1 MRTTT
6 VLPQTTWAAFS
17 CALLVLTGGLL
28 SPAQAQAVDTV
39 LRVAQASPATAAPQP
54 RQPASPLQAAA
65 SASRKW
71 SVYWGW
77 NRSTYSNSDIHF
89 WGADHDFTLSSVKA
103 NDMQADVTTEN
114 IFGTFLSPANMTL
127 PQTNLRVAYQVSPDT
142 AWAINLDHMKYVVTT
157 DQTVGFAGY
166 INNSNSTQTGA
177 TRTLSTNYL
186 NFEHTDGLNVVTVE
200 YEKQYPV
207 TQWKAPFASRWVALV
222 GAGIVYPKTNVTLN
236 MLGRSRND
244 QFHLAGYSA
253 GGGVGWEADFLDSW
267 FFRSMLKVGYV
278 TLPDVLTSSQGDKAS
293 HNFTYNEFLFA
304 FGKRF

>member
-1 MRTTT
+1 MRATTM
-6 VLPQTTWAAFS
+6 LPKTPWAAAW
-17 CALLVLTGGLL
+17 CALFVLTGGVQG
-28 SPAQAQAVDTV
+28 PAMAQTADTV
-39 LRVAQASPATAAPQP
+39 LLAQASPASASPLKRDA
-54 RQPASPLQAAA
+54 ASPLQAAA

-77 NRSTYSNSDIHF
+77 NRSTYSNSDIHV

-142 AWAINLDHMKYVVTT
+142 AWAINLDHMKYVVTP
-157 DQTVGFAGY
+157 DQTVAFSGR
-166 INNSNSTQTGA
+166 INNDPQAGA
-177 TRTLSTNYL
+177 SRTLSTNYL

-236 MLGRSRND
+236 MVGRSRND

-267 FFRSMLKVGYV
+267 FFRSMFKMGYV

-293 HNFTYNEFLFA
+293 HNFTYNELLIA
-304 FGKRF
+304 VGKRF

>member
-6 VLPQTTWAAFS
+6 MLPKTSWAAAW
-17 CALLVLTGGLL
+17 CALCALTGGVQG
-28 SPAQAQAVDTV
+28 PATAQTADTV
-39 LRVAQASPATAAPQP
+39 LLAQASPVSASPVKRDA
-54 RQPASPLQAAA
+54 ASPLQAAA

-127 PQTNLRVAYQVSPDT
+127 PQTNLRIAYQVSPDT
-142 AWAINLDHMKYVVTT
+142 AWALNLDHMKYVVTP
-157 DQTVGFAGY
+157 DQAVAFSGR
-166 INNSNSTQTGA
+166 INNDPQTGA

-186 NFEHTDGLNVVTVE
+186 NFEHTDGLNVVSVE
-200 YEKQYPV
+200 YEKQFPV

-267 FFRSMLKVGYV
+267 FFRSMFKMGYV

-293 HNFTYNEFLFA
+293 HNFTYNELLIA
-304 FGKRF
+304 LGKRF

>member
-6 VLPQTTWAAFS
+6 MLLKTSWAAAW
-17 CALLVLTGGLL
+17 CALFALTGGVQG
-28 SPAQAQAVDTV
+28 PAMAQTADTV
-39 LRVAQASPATAAPQP
+39 LLAQASPVSASPVKRDA
-54 RQPASPLQAAA
+54 ASPLQAAA

-89 WGADHDFTLSSVKA
+89 WGADHDFTLSTVKA

-127 PQTNLRVAYQVSPDT
+127 PQTNLRIAYQVSPDT
-142 AWAINLDHMKYVVTT
+142 AWALNLDHMKYVVTP
-157 DQTVGFAGY
+157 DQTVAFSGR
-166 INNSNSTQTGA
+166 INNDPQTGA

-186 NFEHTDGLNVVTVE
+186 NFEHTDGLNVVSVE
-200 YEKQYPV
+200 YEKQFPV

-236 MLGRSRND
+236 MVGRSRND
-244 QFHLAGYSA
+244 QFHLSGYSA

-267 FFRSMLKVGYV
+267 FFRGMFKMGYV

-293 HNFTYNEFLFA
+293 HNFTYNELLIA
-304 FGKRF
+304 LGKRF

>member
-6 VLPQTTWAAFS
+6 MLPKTSWAAAW
-17 CALLVLTGGLL
+17 CALCALTGGVQG
-28 SPAQAQAVDTV
+28 PATAQTADTV
-39 LRVAQASPATAAPQP
+39 LLAQASPVSASPVKRDA
-54 RQPASPLQAAA
+54 ASPLQAAA

-127 PQTNLRVAYQVSPDT
+127 PQTNLRIAYQVSPDT
-142 AWAINLDHMKYVVTT
+142 AWALNLDHMKYVVTP
-157 DQTVGFAGY
+157 DQAVAFSGR
-166 INNSNSTQTGA
+166 INNDSQTGA

-186 NFEHTDGLNVVTVE
+186 NFEHTDGLNVVSVE

-267 FFRSMLKVGYV
+267 FFRSMFKMGYV

-293 HNFTYNEFLFA
+293 HNFTYNELLIA
-304 FGKRF
+304 IGKRF

>member
-6 VLPQTTWAAFS
+6 MLPKTSWAAAW
-17 CALLVLTGGLL
+17 CALFALTGGVQG
-28 SPAQAQAVDTV
+28 PAIAQTADTV
-39 LRVAQASPATAAPQP
+39 LLAQASPVSASPVKRDA
-54 RQPASPLQAAA
+54 ASPLQAAA

-127 PQTNLRVAYQVSPDT
+127 PQTNLRIAYQVSPDT
-142 AWAINLDHMKYVVTT
+142 AWALNLDHMKYVVTP
-157 DQTVGFAGY
+157 DQTVAFSGR
-166 INNSNSTQTGA
+166 INNDSQTGA

-186 NFEHTDGLNVVTVE
+186 NFEHTDGLNVVSVE
-200 YEKQYPV
+200 YEKQFPV

-236 MLGRSRND
+236 MVGRSRND
-244 QFHLAGYSA
+244 QFHLSGYSA

-267 FFRSMLKVGYV
+267 FFRSMFKMGYV

-293 HNFTYNEFLFA
+293 HNFTYTELLIA
-304 FGKRF
+304 LGKRF

>member
-6 VLPQTTWAAFS
+6 MLPKTPWAAVS
-17 CALLVLTGGLL
+17 CALLVLIGGVQ
-28 SPAQAQAVDTV
+28 SPAWAQAADTV
-39 LRVAQASPATAAPQP
+39 LLAQASPAAVSPVKRDASP
-54 RQPASPLQAAA
+54 SPLQAAA

-142 AWAINLDHMKYVVTT
+142 AWAINLDHMKYVVTP
-157 DQTVGFAGY
+157 DQTVAFSGR
-166 INNSNSTQTGA
+166 INNDPQTGA

-207 TQWKAPFASRWVALV
+207 TQWKAPFVSRWVALV

-236 MLGRSRND
+236 MVGRSRND

-267 FFRSMLKVGYV
+267 FFRSMFKMGYV

-293 HNFTYNEFLFA
+293 HNFTYNELLIA
-304 FGKRF
+304 VGKRF

>member
-1 MRTTT
+1 MKQKPIWAAAWFAVLAWAGVEPGPAFAQASNT
-6 VLPQTTWAAFS
+6 VL
-17 CALLVLTGGLL
+17 L
-28 SPAQAQAVDTV
+28 
-39 LRVAQASPATAAPQP
+39 AQASPASAQP
-54 RQPASPLQAAA
+54 GKRDAASPLLAAA
-65 SASRKW
+65 SATRKW

-114 IFGTFLSPANMTL
+114 IFGTFLNPGNMTL

-142 AWAINLDHMKYVVTT
+142 AWALNLDHMKYVVTP
-157 DQTVGFAGY
+157 DQTVAFSGR
-166 INNSNSTQTGA
+166 ITNDPQSGA

-200 YEKQYPV
+200 YEKQFPV

-267 FFRSMLKVGYV
+267 FFRSMFKMGYV

>member
-1 MRTTT
+1 MRTATMKQK
-6 VLPQTTWAAFS
+6 PFWAASWFAVL
-17 CALLVLTGGLL
+17 ALAGAGQ
-28 SPAQAQAVDTV
+28 SPASAQALDTV
-39 LRVAQASPATAAPQP
+39 LLAQANPASVSPVKRDA
-54 RQPASPLQAAA
+54 ASPLQAAA
-65 SASRKW
+65 SARRKW

-89 WGADHDFTLSSVKA
+89 WGADHDFTLSGVKA

-114 IFGTFLSPANMTL
+114 IFGTFLNPGNITL

-142 AWAINLDHMKYVVTT
+142 AWALNLDHMKYVVTP
-157 DQTVGFAGY
+157 DQTVAFSGR
-166 INNSNSTQTGA
+166 INNDPQSGA
-177 TRTLSTNYL
+177 TRNLSTNYL
-186 NFEHTDGLNVVTVE
+186 NFEHTDGLNVVSVE
-200 YEKQYPV
+200 YEKQFPV

-267 FFRSMLKVGYV
+267 FFRSMFKMGYV

-293 HNFTYNEFLFA
+293 HNFTYNELLIA
-304 FGKRF
+304 VGKRF

>member
-1 MRTTT
+1 MSTTT
-6 VLPQTTWAAFS
+6 MLPKTPWAAAW
-17 CALLVLTGGLL
+17 CALFVLTGGVQG
-28 SPAQAQAVDTV
+28 PAMAQTADTV
-39 LRVAQASPATAAPQP
+39 LLAQASPASASPVKRDA
-54 RQPASPLQAAA
+54 ASPLQAAA

-77 NRSTYSNSDIHF
+77 NRSTYANSDIHF

-142 AWAINLDHMKYVVTT
+142 AWAINLDHMKYVVTP
-157 DQTVGFAGY
+157 DQTVAFSGR
-166 INNSNSTQTGA
+166 INNDPQTGA

-207 TQWKAPFASRWVALV
+207 TQWKAPFVSRWVALV

-236 MLGRSRND
+236 MVGRSRND
-244 QFHLAGYSA
+244 QFHLSGYSA
-253 GGGVGWEADFLDSW
+253 GGGVGWEADFLESW
-267 FFRSMLKVGYV
+267 FFRSMFKMGYV

-293 HNFTYNEFLFA
+293 HNFTYNEFLLA

>member
-6 VLPQTTWAAFS
+6 MLLKTSWAAAW
-17 CALLVLTGGLL
+17 CALFALTGGVQG
-28 SPAQAQAVDTV
+28 PAMAQTADTV
-39 LRVAQASPATAAPQP
+39 LLAQASPVSASPVKRDA
-54 RQPASPLQAAA
+54 ASPLQAAA

-89 WGADHDFTLSSVKA
+89 WGADHDFTLSGVKA

-114 IFGTFLSPANMTL
+114 IFGTFLNPGNMTL
-127 PQTNLRVAYQVSPDT
+127 PQTNLRIAYQVSPDT
-142 AWAINLDHMKYVVTT
+142 AWALNLDHMKYVVTP
-157 DQTVGFAGY
+157 DQTVGFSG
-166 INNSNSTQTGA
+166 NTQPDNLTGN

-186 NFEHTDGLNVVTVE
+186 NFEHTDGLNVVSVE
-200 YEKQYPV
+200 YEKQFPV

-222 GAGIVYPKTNVTLN
+222 GAGIVYPKPNVTLN

-267 FFRSMLKVGYV
+267 FFRSMFKMGYV

-293 HNFTYNEFLFA
+293 HNFTYNELLIA
-304 FGKRF
+304 VGKRF

>member
-6 VLPQTTWAAFS
+6 MLLKTSWAAAW
-17 CALLVLTGGLL
+17 CALFALTGGVQG
-28 SPAQAQAVDTV
+28 PAMAQSADTV
-39 LRVAQASPATAAPQP
+39 LLAQASPVSASPVKRDA
-54 RQPASPLQAAA
+54 ASPLQAAA

-127 PQTNLRVAYQVSPDT
+127 PQTNLRIAYQVSPDT
-142 AWAINLDHMKYVVTT
+142 AWALNLDHMKYVVTP
-157 DQTVGFAGY
+157 DQAVAFSGR
-166 INNSNSTQTGA
+166 INNDSQTGA

-186 NFEHTDGLNVVTVE
+186 NFEHTDGLNVVSVE
-200 YEKQYPV
+200 YEKQFPV

-267 FFRSMLKVGYV
+267 FFRSMFKMGYV

-293 HNFTYNEFLFA
+293 HNFTYNELLIA
-304 FGKRF
+304 LGKRF

>member
-6 VLPQTTWAAFS
+6 MLPKTSWAAAW
-17 CALLVLTGGLL
+17 CALCALTGGVQG
-28 SPAQAQAVDTV
+28 PATAQTADTV
-39 LRVAQASPATAAPQP
+39 LLAQASPVSASPVKRDA
-54 RQPASPLQAAA
+54 ASPLQAAA

-127 PQTNLRVAYQVSPDT
+127 PQTNLRIAYQVSPDT
-142 AWAINLDHMKYVVTT
+142 AWALNLDHMKYVVTP
-157 DQTVGFAGY
+157 DQAVAFSGR
-166 INNSNSTQTGA
+166 INNDSQTGA

-186 NFEHTDGLNVVTVE
+186 NFEHTDGLNVVSVE

-267 FFRSMLKVGYV
+267 FFRSMFKMGYV

-293 HNFTYNEFLFA
+293 HNFTYNELLIA
-304 FGKRF
+304 LGKRF

>member
-1 MRTTT
+1 MRTATMKQKPMWAASWFAVLAWAGVEPGPAFAQASNT
-6 VLPQTTWAAFS
+6 VL
-17 CALLVLTGGLL
+17 L
-28 SPAQAQAVDTV
+28 
-39 LRVAQASPATAAPQP
+39 AQASPSVAPTVQ
-54 RQPASPLQAAA
+54 REAASPLLAAA
-65 SASRKW
+65 SATRKW

-114 IFGTFLSPANMTL
+114 IFGTFLNPGNMTL

-142 AWAINLDHMKYVVTT
+142 AWALNLDHMKYVVTP
-157 DQTVGFAGY
+157 DQTVAFSGR
-166 INNSNSTQTGA
+166 ITNDPQSGA

-200 YEKQYPV
+200 YEKQFPV
-207 TQWKAPFASRWVALV
+207 TQWKTPFASRWVALV

-267 FFRSMLKVGYV
+267 FFRSMFKMGYV

-293 HNFTYNEFLFA
+293 HNFTYNELLIA
-304 FGKRF
+304 VGKRF

>member
-6 VLPQTTWAAFS
+6 LLPKTPWAAVW
-17 CALLVLTGGLL
+17 CALFVLAGGAP
-28 SPAQAQAVDTV
+28 SPAWAQTADTV
-39 LRVAQASPATAAPQP
+39 LLAQASPASASPLKRDA
-54 RQPASPLQAAA
+54 ASPLQAAA

-142 AWAINLDHMKYVVTT
+142 AWAINLDHMKYVVTP
-157 DQTVGFAGY
+157 DQTVAFSGR
-166 INNSNSTQTGA
+166 ITNDPQTGA

-186 NFEHTDGLNVVTVE
+186 NFEHTDGLNVVSLE

-267 FFRSMLKVGYV
+267 FFRSMFKMGYV

-293 HNFTYNEFLFA
+293 HNFTYNELLIA
-304 FGKRF
+304 LGKRF

>member
-6 VLPQTTWAAFS
+6 MLPKTSWAAAW
-17 CALLVLTGGLL
+17 CALFALTGGVQG
-28 SPAQAQAVDTV
+28 PAMAQTADTV
-39 LRVAQASPATAAPQP
+39 LLAQASPVSASPVKRDA
-54 RQPASPLQAAA
+54 ASPLQAAA

-127 PQTNLRVAYQVSPDT
+127 PQTNLRIAYQVSPDT
-142 AWAINLDHMKYVVTT
+142 AWALNLDHMKYVVTP
-157 DQTVGFAGY
+157 DQTVAFSGR
-166 INNSNSTQTGA
+166 ITNDPQTGA

-186 NFEHTDGLNVVTVE
+186 NFEHTDGLNVVTLE

-236 MLGRSRND
+236 MVGRSRND
-244 QFHLAGYSA
+244 QFHLSGYSA

-267 FFRSMLKVGYV
+267 FFRGMFKMGYV

-293 HNFTYNEFLFA
+293 HNFTYNELLIA
-304 FGKRF
+304 LGKRF

>member
-6 VLPQTTWAAFS
+6 MLLKTSWAAAW
-17 CALLVLTGGLL
+17 CALFALTGGVQG
-28 SPAQAQAVDTV
+28 PAMAQTADTV
-39 LRVAQASPATAAPQP
+39 LLAQASPVSASPVKRDA
-54 RQPASPLQAAA
+54 ASPLQAAA

-89 WGADHDFTLSSVKA
+89 WGADHNFTLSSVKA

-127 PQTNLRVAYQVSPDT
+127 PQTNLRIAYQVSPDT
-142 AWAINLDHMKYVVTT
+142 AWALNLDHMKYVVTP
-157 DQTVGFAGY
+157 DQTVAFSGR
-166 INNSNSTQTGA
+166 ITNDPQTGA

-186 NFEHTDGLNVVTVE
+186 NFEHTDGLNVVSVE
-200 YEKQYPV
+200 YEKQFPV

-267 FFRSMLKVGYV
+267 FFHGMFKMGYV

-293 HNFTYNEFLFA
+293 HNFTYNELLIA
-304 FGKRF
+304 LGKRF

>member
-6 VLPQTTWAAFS
+6 MLPKTPWAAVS
-17 CALLVLTGGLL
+17 CALLVLIGGVQ
-28 SPAQAQAVDTV
+28 SPAWAQAADTV
-39 LRVAQASPATAAPQP
+39 LLAQASPAAVSPVKRDASP
-54 RQPASPLQAAA
+54 SPLQAAA

-114 IFGTFLSPANMTL
+114 IFGTFLSPANLTL

-142 AWAINLDHMKYVVTT
+142 AWAINLDHMKYVVTP
-157 DQTVGFAGY
+157 DQTVAFSGR
-166 INNSNSTQTGA
+166 INNDPQTGA

-207 TQWKAPFASRWVALV
+207 TQWKAPFVSRWVALV

-236 MLGRSRND
+236 MVGRSRND

-253 GGGVGWEADFLDSW
+253 GGGVGWEADFMDSW
-267 FFRSMLKVGYV
+267 FFRSMFKMGYV

-293 HNFTYNEFLFA
+293 HNFTYNEFLLA

>member
-6 VLPQTTWAAFS
+6 MLPKTPWAAVS
-17 CALLVLTGGLL
+17 CALLVLIGGVQ
-28 SPAQAQAVDTV
+28 SPAWAQAADTV
-39 LRVAQASPATAAPQP
+39 LLAQASPAAVSPVKRDASP
-54 RQPASPLQAAA
+54 SPLQAAA

-114 IFGTFLSPANMTL
+114 IFGTFLSPANLTL

-142 AWAINLDHMKYVVTT
+142 AWAINLDHMKYVVTP
-157 DQTVGFAGY
+157 DQTVAFSGR
-166 INNSNSTQTGA
+166 INNDPQTGA

-186 NFEHTDGLNVVTVE
+186 NFEHTDGLNVVSLE

-267 FFRSMLKVGYV
+267 FFRSMFKMGYV

-293 HNFTYNEFLFA
+293 HNFTYNELLIA
-304 FGKRF
+304 VGKRF

>member
-6 VLPQTTWAAFS
+6 MLLKTSWAAAW
-17 CALLVLTGGLL
+17 CALFALTGGVQG
-28 SPAQAQAVDTV
+28 PAMAQTADTV
-39 LRVAQASPATAAPQP
+39 LLAQASPAPATPVKRDA
-54 RQPASPLQAAA
+54 ASPLQAAA

-103 NDMQADVTTEN
+103 NDMQADVTPEN

-127 PQTNLRVAYQVSPDT
+127 PQTNLRIAYQVSPDT
-142 AWAINLDHMKYVVTT
+142 AWALNLDHMKYVVTP
-157 DQTVGFAGY
+157 DQTVAFSGR
-166 INNSNSTQTGA
+166 INNDPQTGA

-186 NFEHTDGLNVVTVE
+186 NFEHTDGLNVVTLE

-236 MLGRSRND
+236 MVGRSRND
-244 QFHLAGYSA
+244 QFHLSGYSA

-267 FFRSMLKVGYV
+267 FFRGMFKMGYV

-293 HNFTYNEFLFA
+293 HNFTYNELLIA
-304 FGKRF
+304 LGKRF

>member
-1 MRTTT
+1 MRNTTM
-6 VLPQTTWAAFS
+6 LPKTPWAAAW
-17 CALLVLTGGLL
+17 CALFVLTGGVQG
-28 SPAQAQAVDTV
+28 PAMAQTADTV
-39 LRVAQASPATAAPQP
+39 LLAQASPASASPLKRDA
-54 RQPASPLQAAA
+54 ASPLQAAA

-77 NRSTYSNSDIHF
+77 NRSTYANSDIHF

-114 IFGTFLSPANMTL
+114 IFGTFLIPANMTL

-142 AWAINLDHMKYVVTT
+142 AWAINLDHMKYVVTP
-157 DQTVGFAGY
+157 DQTVAFSGR
-166 INNSNSTQTGA
+166 INNDPQAGA
-177 TRTLSTNYL
+177 SRTLSTNYL
-186 NFEHTDGLNVVTVE
+186 NFEHTDGLNVVSVE

-207 TQWKAPFASRWVALV
+207 TLWKAPFASRWVALV

-267 FFRSMLKVGYV
+267 FFRSMFKMGYV

-293 HNFTYNEFLFA
+293 HNFTYNELLIA
-304 FGKRF
+304 VGKRF

>member
-1 MRTTT
+1 MKQKPMWAASWFAVLAWAGVEPGPAFAQASNT
-6 VLPQTTWAAFS
+6 VL
-17 CALLVLTGGLL
+17 L
-28 SPAQAQAVDTV
+28 
-39 LRVAQASPATAAPQP
+39 AQASPSVAPTVQ
-54 RQPASPLQAAA
+54 REAASPLLAAA
-65 SASRKW
+65 SATRKW

-114 IFGTFLSPANMTL
+114 IFGTFLSPGNLTL

-142 AWAINLDHMKYVVTT
+142 AWAINLDHMKYVVTP
-157 DQTVGFAGY
+157 DQTVAFSGR
-166 INNSNSTQTGA
+166 ITNDPQSGA

-200 YEKQYPV
+200 YEKQFPV

-267 FFRSMLKVGYV
+267 FFRSMFKMGYV

>member
-6 VLPQTTWAAFS
+6 MLPKTPWAAVS
-17 CALLVLTGGLL
+17 CALLVLIGGVQ
-28 SPAQAQAVDTV
+28 SPAWAQAADTV
-39 LRVAQASPATAAPQP
+39 LLAQASPAAVSPVKRDASP
-54 RQPASPLQAAA
+54 SPLQAAA

-114 IFGTFLSPANMTL
+114 IFGTFLSPANLTL

-142 AWAINLDHMKYVVTT
+142 AWAINLDHMKYVVTP
-157 DQTVGFAGY
+157 DQTVAFSGR
-166 INNSNSTQTGA
+166 INNDPQAGA

-207 TQWKAPFASRWVALV
+207 TQWKAPFVSRWVALV

-236 MLGRSRND
+236 MVGRSRND
-244 QFHLAGYSA
+244 QFHLSGYSA
-253 GGGVGWEADFLDSW
+253 GGGVGWEADFLESW
-267 FFRSMLKVGYV
+267 FFRSMFKMGYV

-293 HNFTYNEFLFA
+293 HNFTYNEFLLA

>member
-6 VLPQTTWAAFS
+6 MLPKTSWAAAW
-17 CALLVLTGGLL
+17 CALCALTGGVQG
-28 SPAQAQAVDTV
+28 PATAQTADTV
-39 LRVAQASPATAAPQP
+39 LLAQASPVSASPVKRDA
-54 RQPASPLQAAA
+54 ASPLQAAA

-142 AWAINLDHMKYVVTT
+142 AWAINLDHMKYVVTP
-157 DQTVGFAGY
+157 DQTVAFSGR
-166 INNSNSTQTGA
+166 INNDPQAGA
-177 TRTLSTNYL
+177 SRTLSTNYL
-186 NFEHTDGLNVVTVE
+186 NFEHTDGLNVVSVE

-207 TQWKAPFASRWVALV
+207 TLWKAPFASRWVALV

-267 FFRSMLKVGYV
+267 FFRSMFKMGYV

-293 HNFTYNEFLFA
+293 HNFTYNELLIA
-304 FGKRF
+304 LGKRF

>member
-6 VLPQTTWAAFS
+6 MLPKTPWAAAW
-17 CALLVLTGGLL
+17 CALFVLTGGVQG
-28 SPAQAQAVDTV
+28 PAMAQTADTV
-39 LRVAQASPATAAPQP
+39 LLAQASPASASPLKRDA
-54 RQPASPLQAAA
+54 ASPLQAAA

-77 NRSTYSNSDIHF
+77 NRSTYANSDIHF

-127 PQTNLRVAYQVSPDT
+127 PQNNLRVAYQVSPDT
-142 AWAINLDHMKYVVTT
+142 AWAINLDHMKYVVTP
-157 DQTVGFAGY
+157 DQTVAFSGR
-166 INNSNSTQTGA
+166 INNDPQAGA
-177 TRTLSTNYL
+177 SRTLSTNYL
-186 NFEHTDGLNVVTVE
+186 NFEHTDGLNVVSVE

-207 TQWKAPFASRWVALV
+207 TLWKAPFASRWVALV

-267 FFRSMLKVGYV
+267 FFRSMFKMGYV

-293 HNFTYNEFLFA
+293 HNFTYNELLIA
-304 FGKRF
+304 LGKRF

>member
-6 VLPQTTWAAFS
+6 MLPKTPWAAVS
-17 CALLVLTGGLL
+17 CALLVLIGGVQ
-28 SPAQAQAVDTV
+28 SPAWAQAADTV
-39 LRVAQASPATAAPQP
+39 LLAQASPAAVSPVKRDASP
-54 RQPASPLQAAA
+54 SPLQAAA

-142 AWAINLDHMKYVVTT
+142 AWAINLDHMKYVVTP
-157 DQTVGFAGY
+157 DQTVAFSGR
-166 INNSNSTQTGA
+166 INNDPQAGA

-236 MLGRSRND
+236 MVGRSRND

-267 FFRSMLKVGYV
+267 FFRSMFKMGYV

-293 HNFTYNEFLFA
+293 HNFTYNEFLLA

>member
-6 VLPQTTWAAFS
+6 MLPKTPWATAW
-17 CALLVLTGGLL
+17 CALLVLTGGVQ
-28 SPAQAQAVDTV
+28 SPAWSQTADTV
-39 LRVAQASPATAAPQP
+39 LLAQASPVSAAPAK
-54 RQPASPLQAAA
+54 RNAASPLQTAA

-127 PQTNLRVAYQVSPDT
+127 PQTNLRIAYQVSPDT
-142 AWAINLDHMKYVVTT
+142 AWAINLDHMKYVVTP
-157 DQTVGFAGY
+157 DQTVAFSGR
-166 INNSNSTQTGA
+166 INNDPQTGA

-236 MLGRSRND
+236 MVGRSRND

-267 FFRSMLKVGYV
+267 FFRSMFKMGYV

-293 HNFTYNEFLFA
+293 HNFTYNELLIA
-304 FGKRF
+304 VGKRF

>member
-1 MRTTT
+1 MRTTAM
-6 VLPQTTWAAFS
+6 LPKTSWAAAW
-17 CALLVLTGGLL
+17 CALFALTGGVQG
-28 SPAQAQAVDTV
+28 PAMAQTADTV
-39 LRVAQASPATAAPQP
+39 LLAQASPVSASPVKRDA
-54 RQPASPLQAAA
+54 ASPLQAAA

-127 PQTNLRVAYQVSPDT
+127 PQTNLRIAYQVSPDT
-142 AWAINLDHMKYVVTT
+142 AWALNLDHMKYVVTP
-157 DQTVGFAGY
+157 DQTVAFSGR
-166 INNSNSTQTGA
+166 ITNDPQTGA

-186 NFEHTDGLNVVTVE
+186 NFEHTDGLNVVTLE

-267 FFRSMLKVGYV
+267 FFRSMFKMGYV

-293 HNFTYNEFLFA
+293 HNFTYNELLIA
-304 FGKRF
+304 LGKRF

>member
-6 VLPQTTWAAFS
+6 MLPKTSWAAVW
-17 CALLVLTGGLL
+17 CALCALTGGVQG
-28 SPAQAQAVDTV
+28 PATAQTADTV
-39 LRVAQASPATAAPQP
+39 LLAQASPVSASPVKRDA
-54 RQPASPLQAAA
+54 ASPLQAAA

-127 PQTNLRVAYQVSPDT
+127 PQTNLRIAYQVSPDT
-142 AWAINLDHMKYVVTT
+142 AWALNLDHMKYVVTP
-157 DQTVGFAGY
+157 DQAVAFSGR
-166 INNSNSTQTGA
+166 INNDSQTGA

-186 NFEHTDGLNVVTVE
+186 NFEHTDGLNVVSVE

-267 FFRSMLKVGYV
+267 FFRSMFKMGYV

-293 HNFTYNEFLFA
+293 HNFTYNELLIA
-304 FGKRF
+304 VGKRF

>member
-1 MRTTT
+1 
-6 VLPQTTWAAFS
+6 
-17 CALLVLTGGLL
+17 
-28 SPAQAQAVDTV
+28 
-39 LRVAQASPATAAPQP
+39 
-54 RQPASPLQAAA
+54 LQAAA

-142 AWAINLDHMKYVVTT
+142 AWAINLDHMKYVVTP
-157 DQTVGFAGY
+157 DQTVAFSGR
-166 INNSNSTQTGA
+166 INNDPQAGA

-236 MLGRSRND
+236 MVGRSRND

-267 FFRSMLKVGYV
+267 FFRSMFKMGYV

-293 HNFTYNEFLFA
+293 HNFTYNEWLIA
-304 FGKRF
+304 LGKRF

>member
-6 VLPQTTWAAFS
+6 ILPKTPCAAAW
-17 CALLVLTGGLL
+17 CALFVLTGGVQG
-28 SPAQAQAVDTV
+28 PAMAQTADTV
-39 LRVAQASPATAAPQP
+39 LLAQASPASASPLKRDA
-54 RQPASPLQAAA
+54 ASPLQAAA

-77 NRSTYSNSDIHF
+77 NRSTYANSDIHF

-142 AWAINLDHMKYVVTT
+142 AWAINLDHMKYVVTP
-157 DQTVGFAGY
+157 DQTVAFSGR
-166 INNSNSTQTGA
+166 INNDPQAGA
-177 TRTLSTNYL
+177 SRTLSTNYL
-186 NFEHTDGLNVVTVE
+186 NFEHTDGLNVVSVE
-200 YEKQYPV
+200 YEKQFPV
-207 TQWKAPFASRWVALV
+207 TLWKAPFASRWVALV

-267 FFRSMLKVGYV
+267 FFRSMFKMGYV

-293 HNFTYNEFLFA
+293 HNFTYNELLIA
-304 FGKRF
+304 LGKRF

>member
-1 MRTTT
+1 MMQKP
-6 VLPQTTWAAFS
+6 LWSAAWV
-17 CALLVLTGGLL
+17 AVLVLAGWVQ

-39 LRVAQASPATAAPQP
+39 LLAQASPAAAPAIE
-54 RQPASPLQAAA
+54 RTAASPLQTAA
-65 SASRKW
+65 SARRKW

-103 NDMQADVTTEN
+103 NDMQVDVNSEN
-114 IFGTFLSPANMTL
+114 IFGTFLNPGNITL
-127 PQTNLRVAYQVSPDT
+127 PQTNLRIAYQVSPDT
-142 AWAINLDHMKYVVTT
+142 AWALNLDHMKYVVTP
-157 DQTVGFAGY
+157 DQTVAFSGR
-166 INNSNSTQTGA
+166 ITNDPQTGA

-186 NFEHTDGLNVVTVE
+186 NFEHTDGLNVVSVE

-207 TQWKAPFASRWVALV
+207 TLWKAPFASRWVALV

-267 FFRSMLKVGYV
+267 FFRSMFKMGYV

-293 HNFTYNEFLFA
+293 HNFTYNELLIA
-304 FGKRF
+304 VGKRF